1 MKKFKITLFYIGL
14 AFCICGTSFG
24 QINFEGQIKD
34 AATNEAIFYAQ
45 IQSDNTLSYT
55 DDQGTFSIEI
65 STIPTTIQ
73 YSAFGYKKQEIELS
87 SLDEEFII
95 YLELDPLLLDDV
107 VITDFQ
113 SQRELRT
120 SPSSVSSLP
129 NPLEISINGTPD
141 ILSTIPGMYVDAS
154 LGEGFSRVYTRG
166 ISASAEDDIGWFYT
180 SLQEDG
186 LPLSAVQYNYFTPD
200 FFQRPDLM
208 NKKVEVIRGGKS
220 GILNQNAP
228 GASINFIS
236 RSAASLQ
243 NGELKA
249 TIGMQ
254 GESNPYYRIDGLF
267 KIPIQSNVVSASIG
281 GFYRYDQGQRNT
293 DYAWN
298 KGGQLKAQFQYL
310 SDFSALTIRAKY
322 LDDHINRYT
331 GVSATNW
338 TNPEAAF
345 GQNFNTT
352 ALMLPSFNS
361 EIPGVNGYSFDPSNG
376 IHTKEQSIQVD
387 YDLSLRGW
395 AISNKMK
402 YSRKQADWQ
411 TSFSNARLGL
421 ENFLLYFVSGA
432 EFPFGAVQFNDA
444 ETGEAIAT
452 VNNAGAL
459 NVFQG
464 EAPTFE
470 YIQGSVPNDAL
481 MGIAPWKKEDQL
493 TEWMAQFNVSRDFGA
508 HHFTGGLFAS
518 ASSLA
523 YYTSASFAFATFE
536 PNSRLL
542 AVSLTDFEGN
552 MSQLSDATG
561 MSNYG
566 GLFFEQGAL
575 ETSQV
580 ALFINDTYQVNPS
593 LLLDFGIRYES
604 ILHQGDLAI
613 PESFEGE
620 GGLDGNPLT
629 QYDQS
634 FMQASDVVQSIDFA
648 YNHLSFSGGLNYE
661 ITPTQGLYGR
671 FSRTNKAPELNYY
684 IQNFSGLPLEN
695 KGETQ
700 VITQAELGVKQ
711 RSNRMDFAVTG
722 FWSQLDNIA
731 LSGFVFD
738 QQTNQIFYTPIQFN
752 KSSTYGLEFNWF
764 IKANE
769 IFSVQGSHTF
779 QSSKANDFTIY
790 DASGSADRADDVI
803 LDFSG
808 NELPHTPK
816 VMSHLSFHARKN
828 KWSSSFGLRMM
839 GKRFGNAEN
848 SFTLPSFTTLSGK
861 ISYKLSPNT
870 DLQLQAKNIFNSAG
884 LMNFFGPNDFGAS
897 ANDATATFIN
907 QNPDASFVVF
917 PIMPRAVYV
926 SFNVRF

>member
-1 MKKFKITLFYIGL
+1 MKKFKITLFYFGL
-14 AFCICGTSFG
+14 AFFLCQSSFG
-24 QINFEGQIKD
+24 QISFNGTVKD
-34 AATNEAIFYAQ
+34 AATNEAIFFAQ
-45 IQSDNTLSYT
+45 IQTALNKSYT
-55 DDQGTFSIEI
+55 DEDGHFSIELNAVP
-65 STIPTTIQ
+65 STIQ
-73 YSAFGYKKQEIELS
+73 YSAFGYKTQELELS
-87 SLDEEFII
+87 SINEQFII

-113 SQRELRT
+113 SQTALRT
-120 SPSSVSSLP
+120 SPSSVTSLP
-129 NPLEISINGTPD
+129 NPLDVSVNGTPD

-186 LPLSAVQYNYFTPD
+186 LPVSAVQYNYFTPD

-228 GASINFIS
+228 GAAINFIS
-236 RSAASLQ
+236 RPAASLQ
-243 NGELKA
+243 KGEIKA
-249 TIGMQ
+249 TLGMQ
-254 GESNPYYRIDGLF
+254 GESNPYYRLDGLF
-267 KIPIQSNVVSASIG
+267 KIPIESKFVNASIG

-298 KGGQLKAQFQYL
+298 KGGQLKAQFQYF
-310 SDFSALTIRAKY
+310 SAFSALSIRAKY

-338 TNPEAAF
+338 ANPEVAF
-345 GQNFNTT
+345 GQNFNST
-352 ALMLPSFNS
+352 ALMLPSFSS
-361 EIPGVNGYSFDPSNG
+361 EIPGANGYSFDPSNG

-395 AISNKMK
+395 TISNKMK
-402 YSRKQADWQ
+402 YSRKQVDWQ

-432 EFPFGAVQFNDA
+432 EFPFGVVQFNDA
-444 ETGEAIAT
+444 ETGTAVAT

-493 TEWMAQFNVSRDFGA
+493 TEWMAQFNVSRDFGS
-508 HHFTGGLFAS
+508 HHFIGGLFAS
-518 ASSLA
+518 ASSLE

-542 AVSLTDFEGN
+542 SVSLTDFEGN
-552 MSQLSDATG
+552 MSQLSDASG

-575 ETSQV
+575 ESSQV
-580 ALFINDTYQVNPS
+580 ALYFNDTYQINS
-593 LLLDFGIRYES
+593 SFLMDFGIRYES

-613 PESFEGE
+613 PENFEGE
-620 GGLDGNPLT
+620 GGLDGNPET
-629 QYDQS
+629 QYDNG
-634 FMQASDVVQSIDFA
+634 FMQASDNVQSIDFA
-648 YNHLSFSGGLNYE
+648 YNHLSFSGGFNYK
-661 ITPTQGLYGR
+661 ITPSQDLYGR

-684 IQNFSGLPLEN
+684 IQNFSGFPLEN

-700 VITQAELGVKQ
+700 VITQAEFGIKQ
-711 RSNRMDFAVTG
+711 SSTKMDFAVTG

-738 QQTNQIFYTPIQFN
+738 QQTSQIFYTPIQFN

-764 IKANE
+764 LKANE
-769 IFSVQGSHTF
+769 LFSLQGSHTF
-779 QSSKANDFTIY
+779 QASKANEYTIY
-790 DASGSADRADDVI
+790 DASGTADPSDDSTI
-803 LDFSG
+803 DFSG

-816 VMSHLSFHARKN
+816 VMSYLSFQAKKN
-828 KWSSSFGLRMM
+828 KWSGNLGLRMM
-839 GKRFGNAEN
+839 GKRFGNSEN
-848 SFTLPSFTTLSGK
+848 SFTLPSFTTFSGK
-861 ISYKLSPNT
+861 ITYKVSPKT
-870 DLQLQAKNIFNSAG
+870 DIQLQAKNIFNSGG
-884 LMNFFGPNDFGAS
+884 LMNFFGPNDFGGS
-897 ANDATATFIN
+897 ANDATKEFIN

-917 PIMPRAVYV
+917 PIMPRAVYL